1 MLSNRAGRIFLFIHV
16 KWFFLFASG
25 SLKTSEAKTVSKK
38 CFQAAYPPSI
48 SIHSS
53 NPTMPFT
60 PQDTAHM
67 QLALALAWQGRFS
80 TSPNPRV
87 GCVIAHGSQIVGQ
100 GYHVQAG
107 APHAEVHALAQAGEL
122 ARGATAYVTLE
133 PCAHHGR
140 TPPCAEALVRAG
152 VSRVIAA
159 MQDPNPLVAG
169 KGLAILRQAGIQVA
183 SGLCEAEARA
193 LNRGF
198 LSRIERQR
206 PFVKLKIAASLDGK
220 TALANG
226 DSKWIT
232 GEAARADVQIQ
243 RAESC
248 AVLTGIGTILADNP
262 QLNIRIP
269 TIRQPLRIV
278 LDRQLR
284 TPARSRI
291 IQDGGNTL
299 ICTQSHVNPFADYP
313 NVQIHRQ
320 PENDLPR
327 LLAHL
332 AQQHQIGELMV
343 EAGSIRATAFIQA
356 DLADE
361 IVYYQAPKILGD
373 SARGLF
379 RLPENENTLTR
390 PSKWQTVSVEA
401 LGDDIKWVL
410 QRKP

>member
-1 MLSNRAGRIFLFIHV
+1 
-16 KWFFLFASG
+16 
-25 SLKTSEAKTVSKK
+25 
-38 CFQAAYPPSI
+38 
-48 SIHSS
+48 
-53 NPTMPFT
+53 MPFT
-60 PQDTAHM
+60 PQDTHHM
-67 QLALALAWQGRFS
+67 RHALALAWQGRFS

-107 APHAEVHALAQAGEL
+107 APHAEVHALAQAGAL

-183 SGLCEAEARA
+183 SGLCEIEARA

-198 LSRIERQR
+198 LSRLERQR

-220 TALANG
+220 TALSNG
-226 DSKWIT
+226 ASQWIT

-262 QLNIRIP
+262 QLNVRIP

-284 TPARSRI
+284 TPIRSQI

-299 ICTQSHVNPFADYP
+299 ICTQNPTANPFADCP
-313 NVQIHRQ
+313 NVRIHRQ
-320 PENDLPR
+320 PENNLSQ
-327 LLAHL
+327 LLAQL
-332 AQQHQIGELMV
+332 AQQYQIGELMI
-343 EAGSIRATAFIQA
+343 EAGSTLATAFIQA
-356 DLADE
+356 DLVDE
-361 IVYYQAPKILGD
+361 IVYYQAPKMLGD

-379 RLPENENTLTR
+379 RLPENEATLTQ
-390 PSKWQTVSVEA
+390 PPQWQTISVEP

>member
-1 MLSNRAGRIFLFIHV
+1 
-16 KWFFLFASG
+16 
-25 SLKTSEAKTVSKK
+25 
-38 CFQAAYPPSI
+38 
-48 SIHSS
+48 
-53 NPTMPFT
+53 MPFT
-60 PQDTAHM
+60 SQDTHHM
-67 QLALALAWQGRFS
+67 QHALALAWQGRFS

-107 APHAEVHALAQAGEL
+107 APHAEVHALAQAGAL

-183 SGLCEAEARA
+183 SGLCEIEARA

-198 LSRIERQR
+198 LSRLERQR

-220 TALANG
+220 TALSNG
-226 DSKWIT
+226 ASQWIT

-262 QLNIRIP
+262 QLNVRIP

-284 TPARSRI
+284 TPARSQI

-299 ICTQSHVNPFADYP
+299 ICTQNPTVNPFADCP
-313 NVQIHRQ
+313 NVRIHRQ
-320 PENDLPR
+320 PENDLSQ
-327 LLAHL
+327 LLAQL
-332 AQQHQIGELMV
+332 AQQYQIGELMI
-343 EAGSIRATAFIQA
+343 EAGSTLATAFIQA
-356 DLADE
+356 DLVDE
-361 IVYYQAPKILGD
+361 IVYYQAPKMLGD

-379 RLPENENTLTR
+379 RLPENEATLTQ
-390 PSKWQTVSVEA
+390 PPQWQTISVEP

>member
-1 MLSNRAGRIFLFIHV
+1 M
-16 KWFFLFASG
+16 
-25 SLKTSEAKTVSKK
+25 
-38 CFQAAYPPSI
+38 
-48 SIHSS
+48 
-53 NPTMPFT
+53 
-60 PQDTAHM
+60 
-67 QLALALAWQGRFS
+67 
-80 TSPNPRV
+80 
-87 GCVIAHGSQIVGQ
+87 
-100 GYHVQAG
+100 QAG
-107 APHAEVHALAQAGEL
+107 APHAEVHALAQAGAL

-152 VSRVIAA
+152 VSRVVAA

-169 KGLAILRQAGIQVA
+169 KGLEILRQAGVQVA

-262 QLNIRIP
+262 QLNVRIP

-284 TPARSRI
+284 TPIGSQI

-299 ICTQSHVNPFADYP
+299 ICTQNVAPDNSFAAYP
-313 NVQIHRQ
+313 NVQIDRQ
-320 PENDLPR
+320 TENSLAH

-332 AQQHQIGELMV
+332 AQQHQIGELMI
-343 EAGSIRATAFIQA
+343 EAGSTLATTFIQA
-356 DLADE
+356 DLVDE

-373 SARGLF
+373 SARGIF
-379 RLPENENTLTR
+379 RLPENEKTLSQ
-390 PSKWQTVSVEA
+390 PPQWQTVSVET

-410 QRKP
+410 QRKR

>member
-1 MLSNRAGRIFLFIHV
+1 
-16 KWFFLFASG
+16 
-25 SLKTSEAKTVSKK
+25 
-38 CFQAAYPPSI
+38 
-48 SIHSS
+48 
-53 NPTMPFT
+53 MPFT
-60 PQDTAHM
+60 SQDTHHM
-67 QLALALAWQGRFS
+67 QHALALAWQGRFS

-87 GCVIAHGSQIVGQ
+87 GCVIADGSEIVGQ

-107 APHAEVHALAQAGEL
+107 APHAEVHALAQEGAL

-220 TALANG
+220 TALSNG
-226 DSKWIT
+226 ASQWIT

-262 QLNIRIP
+262 QLNVRIP

-284 TPARSRI
+284 TPARSQI

-299 ICTQSHVNPFADYP
+299 ICTQNPTANPFADCP
-313 NVQIHRQ
+313 NVRIHRQ
-320 PENDLPR
+320 PENNLSQ
-327 LLAHL
+327 LLAQL
-332 AQQHQIGELMV
+332 AQQYQIGELMI
-343 EAGSIRATAFIQA
+343 EAGSTLATAFIQA
-356 DLADE
+356 DLVDE
-361 IVYYQAPKILGD
+361 IVYYQAPKMLGD
-373 SARGLF
+373 SACGLF
-379 RLPENENTLTR
+379 RLPDNEATLTQ
-390 PSKWQTVSVEA
+390 PPQWQTISVEP

>member
-1 MLSNRAGRIFLFIHV
+1 M
-16 KWFFLFASG
+16 
-25 SLKTSEAKTVSKK
+25 
-38 CFQAAYPPSI
+38 P
-48 SIHSS
+48 
-53 NPTMPFT
+53 PFT
-60 PQDTAHM
+60 HQDTQHM
-67 QLALALAWQGRFS
+67 QHALALAWQGRFS

-107 APHAEVHALAQAGEL
+107 APHAEVHALAQAGAL

-152 VSRVIAA
+152 VSRVVAA

-169 KGLAILRQAGIQVA
+169 KGLAILRQAGIQTA
-183 SGLCEAEARA
+183 GGLCEAEARA

-220 TALANG
+220 TALSNG
-226 DSKWIT
+226 ASQWIT

-262 QLNIRIP
+262 QLNVRIP

-291 IQDGGNTL
+291 IQDGGETL
-299 ICTQSHVNPFADYP
+299 ICTQSPANPFADYP
-313 NVQIHRQ
+313 NVHIYRQ
-320 PENDLPR
+320 PENDLSS

-332 AQQHQIGELMV
+332 AREHQIGELMV
-343 EAGSIRATAFIQA
+343 EAGSTLATAFIQA

>member
-1 MLSNRAGRIFLFIHV
+1 M
-16 KWFFLFASG
+16 
-25 SLKTSEAKTVSKK
+25 
-38 CFQAAYPPSI
+38 P
-48 SIHSS
+48 
-53 NPTMPFT
+53 PFT
-60 PQDTAHM
+60 HQDTQHM
-67 QLALALAWQGRFS
+67 QLALVLAWQGRFS

-107 APHAEVHALAQAGEL
+107 APHAEVHALAQAGAL

-152 VSRVIAA
+152 VARVVAA

-169 KGLAILRQAGIQVA
+169 KGLKILRQAGIQVA

-220 TALANG
+220 TALSNG
-226 DSKWIT
+226 ASQWIT

-262 QLNIRIP
+262 QLNVRIP

-284 TPARSRI
+284 TPARSQI

-299 ICTQSHVNPFADYP
+299 ICTQAVSPANPFADCP
-313 NVQIHRQ
+313 NVRIHRQ
-320 PENDLPR
+320 PENDLSQ
-327 LLAHL
+327 LLAQL
-332 AQQHQIGELMV
+332 AQQYQIGELMI
-343 EAGSIRATAFIQA
+343 EAGSTLATAFIQA
-356 DLADE
+356 DLVDE

-379 RLPENENTLTR
+379 RLPENETTLTQ
-390 PSKWQTVSVEA
+390 PPQWQTTSVET

-410 QRKP
+410 QRKR